1 MWEYFPSCPGG
12 TCIGFCPHSKKKV
25 FLPYS
30 GNAEHEANSCN
41 PLWSFIV
48 YLAEGLGLPQVYVV
62 YDTFCCLGAMGHFV
76 AGNQGP
82 DADLVL
88 VKIRGSSVEVGEA

>member
-1 MWEYFPSCPGG
+1 MYRVLSTFQ
-12 TCIGFCPHSKKKV
+12 KKV

-30 GNAEHEANSCN
+30 GNAEHEANNCN

-48 YLAEGLGLPQVYVV
+48 YLAERLGLPQVYVV

-76 AGNQGP
+76 AGNQ
-82 DADLVL
+82 DLML
-88 VKIRGSSVEVGEA
+88 ILFWYKLEVARLK